1 MDERQEQP
9 RPKVVEKLEARRETH
24 RSRSR
29 AYRIAFAAAGTL
41 VLLAG
46 LVMLVTPGPAFV
58 LIPIGLAML
67 SLEFLWAERLLDRS
81 LEQARIAQEK
91 AARATL
97 RQRILGGLATVL
109 AVAACVLA
117 VLWWDI
123 PLLPDG

>member
-1 MDERQEQP
+1 MERRP
-9 RPKVVEKLEARRETH
+9 RPKLIERLEARRETH
-24 RSRSR
+24 RRRSR
-29 AYRIAFAAAGTL
+29 VYRIGFAAVGVV

-67 SLEFLWAERLLDRS
+67 SLEFLWAERLLERS

-91 AARATL
+91 AAQTTPT
-97 RQRILGGLATVL
+97 QRILGGLAAAL

-123 PLLPDG
+123 PVLPDG

>member
-1 MDERQEQP
+1 MERRP
-9 RPKVVEKLEARRETH
+9 RPKLIERLEARRETH
-24 RSRSR
+24 RRRSR
-29 AYRIAFAAAGTL
+29 VYRIGFAAVGVV

-67 SLEFLWAERLLDRS
+67 SLEFLWAERLLERS
-81 LEQARIAQEK
+81 LEQAAAAQEK
-91 AARATL
+91 AAQAT
-97 RQRILGGLATVL
+97 RTQRILGAVAAAL

-123 PLLPDG
+123 PVLPDG